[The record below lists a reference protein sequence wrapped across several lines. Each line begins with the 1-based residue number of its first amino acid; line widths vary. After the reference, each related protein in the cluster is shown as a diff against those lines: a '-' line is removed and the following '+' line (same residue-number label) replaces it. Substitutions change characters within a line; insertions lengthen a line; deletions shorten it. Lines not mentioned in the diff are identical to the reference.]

1 MRFFVASG
9 TARAA
14 RDPLINAAPK
24 GPAFC
29 VEGAFPVEHGEV
41 IEDMCVESPCK
52 GGLLGVVALPG
63 TMPVSAS
70 SVRMKIPVA
79 WSCCSSRSTRG
90 MMLNGGKA

>member
-1 MRFFVASG
+1 MRFLIASG

-41 IEDMCVESPCK
+41 IEDICVERPCK

-63 TMPVSAS
+63 TTPVSAS
-70 SVRMKIPVA
+70 SV
-79 WSCCSSRSTRG
+79 G
-90 MMLNGGKA
+90 